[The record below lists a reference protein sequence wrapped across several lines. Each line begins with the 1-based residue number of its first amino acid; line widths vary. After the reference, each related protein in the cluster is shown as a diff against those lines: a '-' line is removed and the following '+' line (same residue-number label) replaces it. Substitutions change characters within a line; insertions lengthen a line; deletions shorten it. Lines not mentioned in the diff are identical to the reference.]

1 MTQRMN
7 VAEDVVGRDE
17 ELERL
22 SRLIGDVDALPGVLL
37 LEGNAGIGKTT
48 LWRAGLS
55 AAEDAGFLVLRSTPS
70 EAEAH
75 LAFAAAADLLTPVA
89 DDALARLP
97 SVQQRALAGALLL
110 QSDDA
115 AIDRRAVATAFLGA
129 LRALASTRLLLV
141 AVDDVQWLDAESAL
155 LLSFAARRLTSE
167 TIAFL
172 LARRSEEAGLP
183 MDFGE
188 NVERIDVAPLS
199 LGALHHL
206 IHERRGT
213 PLPRA
218 LLRRIHEISGGNPF
232 FALELASAAADRG
245 ANAYDLRLPTSLE
258 SLVEARLRHLPQQTR
273 DTLAELAAMP
283 DLASAEPDTTTI
295 APAVEAGVVR
305 MRPEGLEFTHPLL
318 RAAAY
323 AQLTPGRRRRLH
335 RRLADEAADVEQR
348 AHHLARAVDEPDDA
362 LAALIEEGAA
372 CAKMRGASA
381 VAAELLD
388 YAARATQDKERRAR
402 TTLRA
407 AIWKGEAGDMD
418 GARAALEAQL
428 GDLAP
433 GRLRAEALAA
443 LADDIGVEVG
453 GGVAIAE
460 EGLAQPGIDDS
471 IRARLL
477 LALSDTVFLQNDI
490 RASAEHASEA
500 LGAAERAGD
509 DEVLAR
515 AMSSNG
521 HLATLTASGD
531 PWSFFERAR
540 RVEQR
545 LPWLDPWRAAE
556 HWHGVSLMWADRLSE
571 ARTLLEEQYER
582 AAELGNEAARSG
594 LCFHLTQLECR
605 AGDLTRASRYAS
617 EGHELASLSGNDQ
630 IAGILLNARALVAA
644 HMGDATMTRALAEE
658 ALAATAGAGD
668 AFFMIHHRVV
678 LGFLEASL
686 ADYAAVRLQLDGLP
700 RLLEEMGVGEPG
712 VFPFQGDAVE
722 ALVAL
727 GELDTAERLIAGMEA
742 QGRELDRPRVRA
754 LGWRGRGMLHAATGE
769 TAKAAEAFACAL
781 AEHERNELPLERART
796 LLAQGVALRRARQ
809 KRSTRTVLEEAVRI
823 FEGLGTRLW
832 SERAGSEL
840 DRVGGR
846 APSRGEL
853 TPTERRVAEL
863 AAAGKANK
871 QIAAELHVTVRTV
884 ETHLTKIYEKLGIRA
899 RGELASRLST

>member
-1 MTQRMN
+1 MN
-7 VAEDVVGRDE
+7 VTGVVVGRDE

-22 SRLIGDVDALPGVLL
+22 SRFVGDVDALPGVLL
-37 LEGNAGIGKTT
+37 LEGNVGIGKTT

-55 AAEDAGFLVLRSTPS
+55 AAEDVGFLVLRSTPS
-70 EAEAH
+70 EAEVH
-75 LAFAAAADLLTPVA
+75 LAFVAAADLLTPVA
-89 DDALARLP
+89 NDALARLP

-141 AVDDVQWLDAESAL
+141 AVDDVQWLDPESAL

-172 LARRSEEAGLP
+172 LACRSEEAGP
-183 MDFGE
+183 QVDFGE
-188 NVERIDVAPLS
+188 NVERINVAPLS
-199 LGALHHL
+199 LGALHRL

-213 PLPRA
+213 PLPRP
-218 LLRRIHEISGGNPF
+218 LLRRIHEVSGGNPF
-232 FALELASAAADRG
+232 FALELASAVANRG

-258 SLVEARLRHLPQQTR
+258 PLVEARLRHLPQQTR
-273 DTLAELAAMP
+273 DVLAELAAMP
-283 DLASAEPDTTTI
+283 DLASAEPDVDAI
-295 APAVEAGVVR
+295 AWAVDAGVLR

-323 AQLTPGRRRRLH
+323 GQLTPGRRRRLH
-335 RRLADEAADVEQR
+335 RRLAETAADVEQR
-348 AHHLARAVDEPDDA
+348 AHHLARAVEEPDDA

-372 CAKMRGASA
+372 RAKRRGAAA

-388 YAARATQDKERRAR
+388 HAARVTEDEERRAR

-453 GGVAIAE
+453 RGVAIAE
-460 EGLAQPGIDDS
+460 EGLAQPGIDDA

-477 LALSDTVFLQNDI
+477 LALSDTVFLQNNI
-490 RASAEHASEA
+490 SGSAAYAREA
-500 LGAAERAGD
+500 LAVAERAGD
-509 DEVLAR
+509 DELLAR
-515 AMSSNG
+515 AMSWNG
-521 HLATLTASGD
+521 QLASLTASGD
-531 PWSFFERAR
+531 PWSFFEGAR
-540 RVEQR
+540 RLEQR
-545 LPWLDPWRAAE
+545 LPSLDPWRATG
-556 HWHGVSLMWADRLSE
+556 HWHGVSLTWADRLSE
-571 ARTLLEEQYER
+571 ARALLEEQYVR

-605 AGDLTRASRYAS
+605 AGNLSRASRYAR
-617 EGHELASLSGNDQ
+617 EGHELTSLSGNEQ

-644 HMGDATMTRALAEE
+644 HVGDATMTRALAVE
-658 ALAATAGAGD
+658 ARAATAEAGD
-668 AFFMIHHRVV
+668 SFFAIHHRVL

-686 ADYAAVRLQLDGLP
+686 ADYAAVRRHLDGLP
-700 RLLEEMGVGEPG
+700 RLLEEMGVREPG
-712 VFPFQGDAVE
+712 IFPFEGDAVE

-727 GELDTAERLIAGMEA
+727 GELDTAEGLIEVMEA
-742 QGRELDRPRVRA
+742 RGQDLDRPRLLA
-754 LGWRGRGMLHAATGE
+754 LAWRGRGMLHAAAGEAE
-769 TAKAAEAFACAL
+769 TAEEAFRRAL
-781 AEHERNELPLERART
+781 AEHQGVELPLERART
-796 LLAQGVALRRARQ
+796 LLEHGVALRRARQ
-809 KRSTRTVLEEAVRI
+809 KRSARDTLDEAVGI
-823 FEGLGTRLW
+823 FDALGARLW
-832 SERAGSEL
+832 AERARGERA
-840 DRVGGR
+840 RVGGR

-863 AAAGKANK
+863 AAEGKANK
-871 QIAAELHVTVRTV
+871 EIASELHVTVRTV
-884 ETHLTKIYEKLGIRA
+884 ETHLTKIYEKLGIRG
-899 RGELASRLST
+899 RGELARRLSA